1 MKNNRQ
7 KGITLVALVV
17 SIVVL
22 LILAGV
28 SLNLVLGNN
37 GIVNKSKEAKKKYEE
52 AQINEQSDLNN
63 ASDWIEE
70 ATKKTETPTVS
81 NKVKPGDYIAYT
93 VPTQS
98 YTIKAT
104 ETGYSSDQT
113 FNTNTYT
120 GKWQV
125 LYNNDNG
132 VEIISSDVVVNTLHL
147 KGKKGYNNFVNIL
160 NTASNYYTN
169 LDYATRGRSVGS
181 DPMSPGEVT
190 TLYKDTEEGQ
200 KYTYI
205 EEYAPDLKADDT
217 SYLIDYEVMRNLN
230 IHNLGKNYWLA
241 SREVNALGQ
250 VATFHGRTMQ
260 ANGEILLNGLWR
272 AEKWGSKIDYE
283 RICGIRPVI
292 LLKSDIIITGGK
304 GTEESPYTIIYK

>member
-1 MKNNRQ
+1 M
-7 KGITLVALVV
+7 
-17 SIVVL
+17 
-22 LILAGV
+22 
-28 SLNLVLGNN
+28 
-37 GIVNKSKEAKKKYEE
+37 
-52 AQINEQSDLNN
+52 
-63 ASDWIEE
+63 
-70 ATKKTETPTVS
+70 
-81 NKVKPGDYIAYT
+81 
-93 VPTQS
+93 
-98 YTIKAT
+98 
-104 ETGYSSDQT
+104 
-113 FNTNTYT
+113 
-120 GKWQV
+120 
-125 LYNNDNG
+125 
-132 VEIISSDVVVNTLHL
+132 
-147 KGKKGYNNFVNIL
+147 NIL

-217 SYLIDYEVMRNLN
+217 SYLIDYEVMRDLN

-241 SREVNALGQ
+241 SREVDAFGQ
-250 VATFHGRTMQ
+250 EATFYGRTMQ

-292 LLKSDIIITGGK
+292 LLKADIIITGGK
-304 GTEESPYTIIYK
+304 GTEKSPYTIIYK